1 MERWAQC
8 DVKRVWA
15 SSPPELLTPKI
26 SPRSLP
32 FSVTISTPSSQF
44 YTSHNLTTVSCLWT
58 HSLKNPDPNI
68 SLTNHSVFSVFSLFL
83 SARVLVPSLPAQMAR
98 LSYNRPP
105 AFLSLHCAHPAHPS
119 PPSAPVL
126 KWLATLAALAW
137 DLQLF
142 NFCGALLLP
151 SSPTSFPL
159 SVPFTCLFH
168 TFLT

>member
-44 YTSHNLTTVSCLWT
+44 YTSHNLTTVSYLST

-68 SLTNHSVFSVFSLFL
+68 SLTNHGVFSMFSLFL
-83 SARVLVPSLPAQMAR
+83 SARVLVPSLPAQMAWAVI
-98 LSYNRPP
+98 SSAPC
-105 AFLSLHCAHPAHPS
+105 LSLPALCSPS
-119 PPSAPVL
+119 PS
-126 KWLATLAALAW
+126 
-137 DLQLF
+137 
-142 NFCGALLLP
+142 LP
-151 SSPTSFPL
+151 SFRTGPQVTGHAGSSCLRPTA
-159 SVPFTCLFH
+159 V
-168 TFLT
+168 